1 MRYNAKSWK
10 NENVSLRVTKKSEKD
25 ADKELDYPTS
35 RVKERSIKVTIG

>member
-10 NENVSLRVTKKSEKD
+10 NENVNLRVTKKSEKMLI
-25 ADKELDYPTS
+25 KNWVTPTS